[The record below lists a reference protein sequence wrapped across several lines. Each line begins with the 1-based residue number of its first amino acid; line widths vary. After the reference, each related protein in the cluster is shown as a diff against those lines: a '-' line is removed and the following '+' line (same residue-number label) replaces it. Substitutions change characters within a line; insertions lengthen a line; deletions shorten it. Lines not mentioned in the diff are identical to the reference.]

1 MAEKFTPVDRKLR
14 RSYEKNGV
22 AVVVKNGERW
32 AIQIGLGRHQKLLE
46 NEGRVLEFLSEQTA
60 NSYLAR
66 ALDGL

>member
-14 RSYEKNGV
+14 KSYEKNGV
-22 AVVVKNGERW
+22 VNVVQNGERW
-32 AIQIGLGRHQKLLE
+32 AIQIGLGRHQKLLA
-46 NEGRVLEFLSEQTA
+46 NEGKVLEFLSEQTA